1 MRRIVF
7 LCPFSRTDITGG
19 IKTLYRHAELL
30 TQSGLDARIWQPEG
44 KPAWLESTA
53 RILTEP
59 GFRPSPNDVLV
70 FPETLNG
77 VLAEL
82 VQADLPVKKV
92 LYCQNHYYALFN
104 AIAPERMAELPFD
117 AIACQS
123 HIAKTVLEG
132 VLRLKQVKLVPCIID
147 TDLFRPRP
155 KRMQIAFVPRK
166 LPRES
171 AAIHRIFRLKYP
183 AFASLA
189 WMAIENRSER
199 ETAEILG
206 DSAILL
212 SLPFLE
218 SLGLVPLEAM
228 ACGAIVAGFDG
239 YGGREYASADN
250 GIWLPPDH
258 LEEAADALAL
268 LIQQITRNDPEI
280 ARMRDAG
287 FATVARY
294 SKDKA
299 RTALLEF
306 YTPLVE

>member
-1 MRRIVF
+1 MRRVVF
-7 LCPFSRTDITGG
+7 LSPFSCVDITGG
-19 IKTLYRHAELL
+19 IKTVYRHAELL
-30 TQSGLDARIWQPEG
+30 TQSGLNACVWQPEG

-53 RILTEP
+53 RILTELR
-59 GFRPSPNDVLV
+59 FSPSSNDVLV

-104 AIAPERMAELPFD
+104 SIAPERMAELPFD
-117 AIACQS
+117 AVACQS
-123 HIAKTVLEG
+123 HVARNFLERVLH
-132 VLRLKQVKLVPCIID
+132 LKDVKIVPCVID
-147 TDLFRPRP
+147 TDLFRPLQ
-155 KRMQIAFVPRK
+155 KRMQVAFVPRK

-171 AAIHRIFRLKYP
+171 AAIHRIFNLKYP
-183 AFASLA
+183 AHASTA
-189 WMAIENRSER
+189 WVPIENRSER
-199 ETAEILG
+199 ETAGVFGHSTIV
-206 DSAILL
+206 L

-218 SLGLVPLEAM
+218 SFGLVPLEAM

-239 YGGREYASADN
+239 YGGREYASREN

-258 LEEAADALAL
+258 LEEAADALAV
-268 LIQQITRNDPEI
+268 LIQNLTRNDGKI

-294 SKDKA
+294 SKEMA
-299 RTALLEF
+299 RAALLDF
-306 YTPLVE
+306 YTPLIK